1 MTANEKKKILDML
14 AEGKISSDEA
24 LNLLNALGGDLRE
37 EARKKRRVKTL
48 KVKVFKAD
56 CEEPEVD
63 IGVPLNIARWAMKFI
78 PRDADITIN
87 DQDFDFGEIKD
98 LIDDEVPRDICV
110 IDHGDGKVT
119 VRLEEEE

>member
-1 MTANEKKKILDML
+1 MTSNEKKKILDML

-37 EARKKRRVKTL
+37 EARKKRRAKTL

-63 IGVPLNIARWAMKFI
+63 IGVPLNVARWAMKFI
-78 PRDADITIN
+78 PKDADFTIN
-87 DQDFDFGEIKD
+87 DQDFDFGEIRGRIIPLQVFCLRAALSPPFFYCTLSTD
-98 LIDDEVPRDICV
+98 LI
-110 IDHGDGKVT
+110 
-119 VRLEEEE
+119 